1 MMGYVH
7 LDYDTYRQRYPHQLS
22 GGERQRV
29 SIARALVLSPSFLAL
44 DEPTSMLDYHVKND
58 IAKTIRYAAQK
69 TNTAILLVTHD
80 ITLAESICDT
90 IAVMCDGKIIE
101 QGETFQ
107 ILHSPKNT
115 YTKRLIAAGT
125 DIESYWS
132 LQDEVS

>member
-1 MMGYVH
+1 
-7 LDYDTYRQRYPHQLS
+7 
-22 GGERQRV
+22 
-29 SIARALVLSPSFLAL
+29 
-44 DEPTSMLDYHVKND
+44 MLDSHVKND
-58 IAKTIRYAAQK
+58 IAKTIHDAAQK

-90 IAVMCDGKIIE
+90 IAVMHDGKIIE
-101 QGETFQ
+101 QGETLH
-107 ILHSPKNT
+107 ILHSPQNA

>member
-90 IAVMCDGKIIE
+90 IAVMCDGKNHRTRGNISDFAFAEKYLYKAINR
-101 QGETFQ
+101 
-107 ILHSPKNT
+107 SRNR
-115 YTKRLIAAGT
+115 Y
-125 DIESYWS
+125 
-132 LQDEVS
+132 